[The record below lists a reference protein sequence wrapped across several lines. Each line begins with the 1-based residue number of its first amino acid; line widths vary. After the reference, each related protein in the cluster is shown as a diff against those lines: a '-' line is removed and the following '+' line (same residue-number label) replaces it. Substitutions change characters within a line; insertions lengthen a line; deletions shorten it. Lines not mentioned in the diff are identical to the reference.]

1 MNKFTHI
8 PTPPTITVSHATRII
23 VLSHVTSFLSPQL
36 QREGRPFEF
45 TMPAISV
52 LKPIP
57 ANTVRNITIVKVTFL
72 SFMDERNE
80 DVVII
85 TLTSPER
92 LNNVTS
98 MF

>member
-8 PTPPTITVSHATRII
+8 PTPPTITVSHAARIIDI

-57 ANTVRNITIVKVTFL
+57 ENTVRNITIVKVTFS

-80 DVVII
+80 DVLR
-85 TLTSPER
+85 T
-92 LNNVTS
+92 
-98 MF
+98 